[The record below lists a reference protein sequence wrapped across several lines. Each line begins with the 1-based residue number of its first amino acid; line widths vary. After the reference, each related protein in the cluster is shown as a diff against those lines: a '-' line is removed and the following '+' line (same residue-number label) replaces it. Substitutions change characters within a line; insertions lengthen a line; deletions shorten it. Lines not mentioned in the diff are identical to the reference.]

1 MGKEILMSAEPELI
15 DVAMK
20 KEFPEQA
27 LKTLKQKT
35 ARKQLGCCRRQRK
48 TPMNEL
54 RRKKSKGA
62 RKNKTTIQ
70 R

>member
-20 KEFPEQA
+20 KKFPKQA

-35 ARKQLGCCRRQRK
+35 ARKQLGGCRRQRK

-54 RRKKSKGA
+54 RRKKYEGA
-62 RKNKTTIQ
+62 QKK
-70 R
+70 